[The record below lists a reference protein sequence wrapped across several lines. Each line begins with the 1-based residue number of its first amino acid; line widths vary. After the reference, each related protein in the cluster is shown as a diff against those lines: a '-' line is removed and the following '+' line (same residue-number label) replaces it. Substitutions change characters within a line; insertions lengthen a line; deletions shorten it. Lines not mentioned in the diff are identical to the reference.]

1 MNSARKDG
9 CGDESVH
16 SYGCSRCIYK
26 NCKSNLSDSTGGSAT
41 VAAVV
46 MEHPEEVG
54 GKNVALIMSGGNID
68 EDLMIKLLSE
78 A

>member
-1 MNSARKDG
+1 M
-9 CGDESVH
+9 
-16 SYGCSRCIYK
+16 
-26 NCKSNLSDSTGGSAT
+26 
-41 VAAVV
+41 AAVV